1 MRRLILFA
9 LMLMLQL
16 SAMAQSR
23 PKFDPA
29 RFEADLEQYV
39 TTEAGLSAKEAAA
52 FFPIYKEMR
61 KKQRMLFMKM
71 DKYRHVDF
79 CDNKQCE
86 NAIRSLDEIDIQM
99 KELQQRYH
107 VKFMNILPASKV
119 LKVIRAEERF
129 HRRAFRKAAGAG
141 HNGNKAKKVE

>member
-1 MRRLILFA
+1 
-9 LMLMLQL
+9 
-16 SAMAQSR
+16 
-23 PKFDPA
+23 
-29 RFEADLEQYV
+29 
-39 TTEAGLSAKEAAA
+39 
-52 FFPIYKEMR
+52 MR

-71 DKYRHVDF
+71 DNYRHVDF
-79 CDNKQCE
+79 CNNKQCE

-119 LKVIRAEERF
+119 LKVIRAEEKF
-129 HRRAFRKAAGAG
+129 HRRAFRKAARAG

>member
-23 PKFDPA
+23 QKFNPA

-39 TTEAGLSAKEAAA
+39 TTEAGLSAKDAAA

-61 KKQRMLFMKM
+61 KG
-71 DKYRHVDF
+71 KYRHVDF
-79 CDNKQCE
+79 CNNKQCE

-119 LKVIRAEERF
+119 LKVIRAEEKF